1 MLTLFSVVLYSF
13 SYFKIKMFSLLLRFP
28 SFISNRFGN
37 PFVSSSTFSHI
48 TSDGNITMVDI
59 SQKANTQRRA
69 IAEAIVKFP
78 DAHTYQSY
86 FNVTT
91 KKGDARLCSKLAGI
105 LAAKVS
111 FSYEMINLWRNCY
124 LSSVHQN

>member
-1 MLTLFSVVLYSF
+1 
-13 SYFKIKMFSLLLRFP
+13 MFSSLIRIS
-28 SFISNRFGN
+28 SFIFHRFGYQSN
-37 PFVSSSTFSHI
+37 CYSTFSHI
-48 TSDGNITMVDI
+48 TSDGSITMVDI
-59 SQKANTQRRA
+59 SGKSSTQRRA

-78 DAHTYQSY
+78 DSHTYQSY

-111 FSYEMINLWRNCY
+111 
-124 LSSVHQN
+124 

>member
-1 MLTLFSVVLYSF
+1 MV
-13 SYFKIKMFSLLLRFP
+13 
-28 SFISNRFGN
+28 
-37 PFVSSSTFSHI
+37 
-48 TSDGNITMVDI
+48 NIGE
-59 SQKANTQRRA
+59 KASTQRRA

-78 DAHTYQSY
+78 DADTYRSY

-111 FSYEMINLWRNCY
+111 SL
-124 LSSVHQN
+124 LK

>member
-1 MLTLFSVVLYSF
+1 
-13 SYFKIKMFSLLLRFP
+13 MFSSLLRIP
-28 SFISNRFGN
+28 SLIFHRFAN
-37 PFVSSSTFSHI
+37 PSICSSTFSHI
-48 TSDGNITMVDI
+48 TPDGNVTMVDI
-59 SQKANTQRRA
+59 ADKPTTQRRA

-78 DAHTYQSY
+78 DSHTYQSY

-111 FSYEMINLWRNCY
+111 YSFP
-124 LSSVHQN
+124 

>member
-1 MLTLFSVVLYSF
+1 
-13 SYFKIKMFSLLLRFP
+13 MFSFILKFP
-28 SFISNRFGN
+28 SFVLPRYTHQ
-37 PFVSSSTFSHI
+37 FVYSSTFSHI

-59 SQKANTQRRA
+59 GQKATTHRQA

-78 DAHTYQSY
+78 DSKTYQSY

-105 LAAKVS
+105 LAAKVRLRLPYGIVRDVLIFIAYIRVNS
-111 FSYEMINLWRNCY
+111 IV
-124 LSSVHQN
+124 SSTSTFTY

>member
-1 MLTLFSVVLYSF
+1 MPLSLVTCCVLYSF
-13 SYFKIKMFSLLLRFP
+13 SYFKIKMLA
-28 SFISNRFGN
+28 SFIRSASS
-37 PFVSSSTFSHI
+37 FVLRRSSTFSHI
-48 TSDGNITMVDI
+48 TTDGNITMVDV
-59 SQKANTQRRA
+59 SEKAHTHRRA

-78 DAHTYQSY
+78 DVHTYQSY

-111 FSYEMINLWRNCY
+111 SSLKVTFSMFR
-124 LSSVHQN
+124 

>member
-1 MLTLFSVVLYSF
+1 
-13 SYFKIKMFSLLLRFP
+13 
-28 SFISNRFGN
+28 
-37 PFVSSSTFSHI
+37 
-48 TSDGNITMVDI
+48 MVDI
-59 SQKANTQRRA
+59 GGKSSTQRRA

-78 DAHTYQSY
+78 DSHTYQSY

-111 FSYEMINLWRNCY
+111 
-124 LSSVHQN
+124 